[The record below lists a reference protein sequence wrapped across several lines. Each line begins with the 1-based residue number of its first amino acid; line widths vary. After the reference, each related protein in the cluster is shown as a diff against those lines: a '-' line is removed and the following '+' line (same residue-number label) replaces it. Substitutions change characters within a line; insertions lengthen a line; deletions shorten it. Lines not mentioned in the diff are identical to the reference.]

1 MQLKKEKQVRGAINN
16 IPAGVKVRDEDMI
29 TGEALITTIRR
40 AVSFYSL
47 IQAHDGHWPAESAG
61 PLFFVQPLVSPHDD
75 PWIWMSSSKF
85 FY

>member
-1 MQLKKEKQVRGAINN
+1 MQLKKEKQLRGPTN

-61 PLFFVQPLVSPHDD
+61 PLFFVQPLVSHHDRRGPPILAFSFD
-75 PWIWMSSSKF
+75 
-85 FY
+85 